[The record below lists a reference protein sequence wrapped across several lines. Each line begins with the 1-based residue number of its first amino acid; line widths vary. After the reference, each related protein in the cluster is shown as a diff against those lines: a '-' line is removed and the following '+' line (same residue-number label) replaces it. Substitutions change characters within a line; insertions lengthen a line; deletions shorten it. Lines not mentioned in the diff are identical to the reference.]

1 VRYVVFLVLVG
12 VAEAQTQ
19 PSSYQPFAAL
29 ADLMSGIL
37 FPNSNVIFDVTV
49 PKKAPK
55 SDADWIAVQTSA
67 AVLAEA
73 GNLLLL
79 RGRRKENGQPVP
91 QTAEWRKH
99 VQALVEAAKGA
110 HKAALAKDPEAV
122 FVACEPLY
130 QACFSCHQAYRF
142 CPTCHEAPPAAR

>member
-1 VRYVVFLVLVG
+1 
-12 VAEAQTQ
+12 
-19 PSSYQPFAAL
+19 
-29 ADLMSGIL
+29 MSGIL

-55 SDADWIAVQTSA
+55 SDADWVAVQTSA

-79 RGRRKENGQPVP
+79 RGRLKENGRPVP
-91 QTAEWRKH
+91 QTADWRKH

-110 HKAALAKDPEAV
+110 RKAALAKDPEAV
-122 FVACEPLY
+122 FLACEPLY

-142 CPTCHEAPPAAR
+142 CPTCQEAPPPAR